1 MRMPKCDIKKDI
13 SFLLKE
19 ENMIELKRM
28 EQCLLSGENNKI
40 KKIKIEYL
48 YLDLNTCDRCVGT
61 DAVLEE
67 VIDVLAPAFDIAG
80 YSLEYNKIEIRTEK
94 DAVENRFVS
103 SPTVRV
109 NGIDI
114 CDEVKESDCGC
125 CGEISGTQ
133 VDCRIFEY
141 EGRLYE
147 VPSKAM
153 LAESI
158 LKLAFKSPKASCCE
172 NYELPQNLKNFFD
185 GKSKKEVCC
194 CSPCC

>member
-1 MRMPKCDIKKDI
+1 
-13 SFLLKE
+13 
-19 ENMIELKRM
+19 MIELKRM

-67 VIDVLAPAFDIAG
+67 VIDVLAQVFDIAG

-147 VPSKAM
+147 VPPKAM

-158 LKLAFKSPKASCCE
+158 LKLAVKSPKASCCE
-172 NYELPQNLKNFFD
+172 SYALPENLKNFFE
-185 GKSKKEVCC
+185 GKSKKEVC
-194 CSPCC
+194 

>member
-1 MRMPKCDIKKDI
+1 
-13 SFLLKE
+13 
-19 ENMIELKRM
+19 MIELKRM

-147 VPSKAM
+147 VPHKAM

-185 GKSKKEVCC
+185 GKSKKEASCDKLFC
-194 CSPCC
+194 